1 MFQEYNNR
9 LAELKAS
16 KRQRDN
22 DLRQENLLESQLKQR
37 IQERENWSTRLK
49 SDQRDVDRLSG
60 LSLGSLFYS
69 LIGKKQ
75 EKLSEEETELLQTRL
90 RYEEAADNAA
100 DLEQELASLKARLA
114 ENRFIDGDIASL
126 LREKEVQ
133 IKKLRP
139 DLAEE
144 LNELTERET
153 EAQADC
159 KELREAVN
167 AGQSVQ
173 SCLLTAIEK
182 LDSAKNWGTYDML
195 GGGLIATKMK
205 HDRIDEARDAIHSAS
220 HKLQMFERELKD
232 VERDVHVTIDIGG
245 MLAFGDYF
253 FDGIFIDWIVQGRIN
268 EAVSQVEEK
277 HGRISRIVADLS
289 TELRRKESDL
299 AGYQRQQSALVEN
312 A

>member
-1 MFQEYNNR
+1 MFQNYNDR
-9 LAELKAS
+9 LAELKAT

-22 DLRQENLLESQLKQR
+22 DLRLEGLLEQQLKQR
-37 IQERENWSTRLK
+37 IRERDDLSAQLAA
-49 SDQRDVDRLSG
+49 DQRDVDRLSG
-60 LSLGSLFYS
+60 LSLGSLFYT

-90 RYEEAADNAA
+90 RYEEASDNAA
-100 DLEQELASLKARLA
+100 DLEREFASLKDRLA
-114 ENRFIDGDIASL
+114 KNRYIEEDITSL
-126 LREKEVQ
+126 LREKEEQ

-144 LNELTERET
+144 LNELSEQET
-153 EAQADC
+153 EAKADC
-159 KELREAVN
+159 KELREAVH
-167 AGQSVQ
+167 AGQSVL
-173 SCLLTAIEK
+173 SCLLTAIDK

-245 MLAFGDYF
+245 MLTFGDYF
-253 FDGIFIDWIVQGRIN
+253 FDGIFIDWIVQGRIK

-299 AGYQRQQSALVEN
+299 AGYQRRQSSLVEN